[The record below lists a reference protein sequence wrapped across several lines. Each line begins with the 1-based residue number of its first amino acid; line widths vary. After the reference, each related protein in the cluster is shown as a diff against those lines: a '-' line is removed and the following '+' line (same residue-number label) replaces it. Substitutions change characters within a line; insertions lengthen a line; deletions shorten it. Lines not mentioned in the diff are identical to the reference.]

1 MNIDMI
7 NKFKERKIKA
17 KDIFEVKTINKN
29 TAEDIVK
36 KYHYLGDKK
45 FMYTVAYG
53 LFEKESNELLG
64 CAVFG
69 VVGGSLA
76 LKGWFGVDNSH
87 SNEYFELTRLVMNPN
102 LNGCNATS
110 YLLGNAIK
118 HIKRDFVEIKAI
130 ISLADNSLH
139 NGAIYQACNFK
150 YFGLTNKKTD
160 FCVSGSSFINQ
171 RVGTTKDKE
180 GVWIPRSQKHRYC
193 YIIDNTVQ
201 IKYKEERY
209 PKGNAMNIKPNCC
222 NGTLVVYDK
231 RYDKYY
237 TCPRCVGKCEELKG
251 IDRIKAESI
260 LKSIDI

>member
-36 KYHYLGDKK
+36 KYHYLGNKK

-160 FCVSGSSFINQ
+160 FYSIKDAYIWDEDAVNVEDKHYFMAMIIRGGVFGESS
-171 RVGTTKDKE
+171 KE
-180 GVWIPRSQKHRYC
+180 
-193 YIIDNTVQ
+193 
-201 IKYKEERY
+201 
-209 PKGNAMNIKPNCC
+209 
-222 NGTLVVYDK
+222 
-231 RYDKYY
+231 
-237 TCPRCVGKCEELKG
+237 
-251 IDRIKAESI
+251 
-260 LKSIDI
+260 